1 MITFTEK
8 VYFSENI
15 KERKQEKLRKR
26 LSEGRFSYGYF
37 CITYPSNPE
46 NLLDIIAAG
55 ELKYPHYKR
64 SEIKILGL
72 AKGYEE
78 AQELVRVLIEKIYRE
93 TGGFDIG
100 HYYT

>member
-15 KERKQEKLRKR
+15 KERKREKLRKR
-26 LSEGRFSYGYF
+26 LSEGKFTYGYF

-46 NLLDIIAAG
+46 NVLDIIAAS

-64 SEIKILGL
+64 NEIKVLGL
-72 AKGYEE
+72 AKGYEA
-78 AQELVRVLIEKIYRE
+78 AQELVRVLIEEIYRN
-93 TGGFDIG
+93 TDGFDIEN
-100 HYYT
+100 YYT